1 MTNARLTLFCK
12 ALFERAPYLSAFT
25 LGALMALAFA
35 PVYFLP
41 GIIISLWGLMINL
54 DQATTIRHMIQRLY
68 VFGLGFFLAGM
79 HWVGFAFRAADMG
92 WVGVPAA
99 ILLASILSFFLI
111 PIAFFITPFKPKTI
125 ERRLAFAVGFAVC
138 EWLRGHLFT
147 GLPWNLAGSI
157 WGTGTFYTH
166 DIGLSILQSTAWIG
180 VYGLSFL
187 TILAAILITDSH
199 RFLRNS
205 TCFLFIIL
213 SAFGI
218 YRLKHTPTDVHS
230 NITIRLVQPCI
241 EQRLKWVPGKLE
253 SNIKRH
259 MNLSVL
265 EAKRPLS
272 AIIWPEAAVPML
284 LNTSADAQRMLAQ
297 IIPSNGILLTG
308 ASRKENKNLYTGLS
322 VLNEKGDIIHSY
334 DKTHL
339 VPFGEYVPF
348 KQFLPVEKITP
359 GAIDFTAGKGIE
371 TVSPS
376 NIPPFS
382 PLICYEALFPG
393 EVVQSPS
400 ATYMSA
406 THLTKRPAEHPA
418 KRPEWLL
425 NLTNDAWYGRS
436 SGPYQHL
443 ALTRLRAIEEGLP
456 LIRAANNGISAV
468 IDANGRILY
477 KLGLDDV
484 GFIDFELPKPL
495 KTTFYSHYKEIP
507 YWAMLIIIMGIA
519 IALRRK
525 QDVRKKNIE

>member
-1 MTNARLTLFCK
+1 MIDIRLALSCKVLFNK
-12 ALFERAPYLSAFT
+12 APYLSVFT
-25 LGALMALAFA
+25 LGTLMALAFA

-41 GIIISLWGLMINL
+41 GIIISLWGLIMNL
-54 DQATTIRHMIQRLY
+54 DQATTTRQTIQRLY
-68 VFGLGFFLAGM
+68 IFGLGFFLASM

-92 WVGVPAA
+92 WVGIPAA
-99 ILLASILSFFLI
+99 VLLAIILSFFFI
-111 PIAFFITPFKPKTI
+111 PIAFFIISFKHETI
-125 ERRLAFAVGFAVC
+125 ERRLAFAVGFAIC

-166 DIGLSILQSTAWIG
+166 DIGLSVLQSAAWIG

-187 TILAAILITDSH
+187 TVLAATLITSPH

-205 TCFLFIIL
+205 VCFFLIFL
-213 SAFGI
+213 SSIGM
-218 YRLKHTPTDVHS
+218 YHLKHKPTEVHN
-230 NITIRLVQPCI
+230 NIKIRLVQPCI
-241 EQRLKWVPGKLE
+241 EQRLKWVPGKLK
-253 SNIKRH
+253 NHIKRH
-259 MNLSVL
+259 MALSTLV
-265 EAKRPLS
+265 AKRPLS

-284 LNTSADAQRMLAQ
+284 LNTSPDVQHMLAQ
-297 IIPSNGILLTG
+297 IVPSSGVLLTG
-308 ASRKENKNLYTGLS
+308 ASRKENNNIYTGLS
-322 VLNEKGDIIHSY
+322 VLNTKGEIIHSY

-371 TVSPS
+371 TVSLQQL
-376 NIPPFS
+376 PPFS
-382 PLICYEALFPG
+382 PLICYEVLFPG
-393 EVVQSPS
+393 EVVQISS
-400 ATYMSA
+400 AT
-406 THLTKRPAEHPA
+406 TKHSNKLPA

-443 ALTRLRAIEEGLP
+443 ALARLRAIEEGLP

-477 KLGLDDV
+477 KLRLDDV
-484 GFIDFELPKPL
+484 GFVDFELPKPL
-495 KTTFYSHYKEIP
+495 KATFYSHHKEAP
-507 YWAMLIIIMGIA
+507 YWAMLIVTMGIA
-519 IALRRK
+519 VALHRK
-525 QDVRKKNIE
+525 RCFREKSV

>member
-1 MTNARLTLFCK
+1 MTNARLTSSCK
-12 ALFERAPYLSAFT
+12 ALFKRAPYLSTFT

-41 GIIISLWGLMINL
+41 GIIISLWGFMINL
-54 DQATTIRHMIQRLY
+54 DQATTIRQMMQRLY

-92 WVGVPAA
+92 WVGIPAA

-111 PIAFFITPFKPKTI
+111 PIAFFITPFKSETI
-125 ERRLAFAVGFAVC
+125 ERRLAFAAGFAIC

-147 GLPWNLAGSI
+147 GLPWNLVGSI
-157 WGTGTFYTH
+157 WGTGAFYTH

-180 VYGLSFL
+180 IYGLSFL
-187 TILAAILITDSH
+187 TILAVILITCSH

-205 TCFLFIIL
+205 ACFLFIIL

-253 SNIKRH
+253 GNIKRH

-265 EAKRPLS
+265 EAERPLS

-284 LNTSADAQRMLAQ
+284 LNTSPDVQRVLAQ
-297 IIPSNGILLTG
+297 IIPPSGILLTG
-308 ASRKENKNLYTGLS
+308 ASRKENNNLYTGLS
-322 VLNEKGDIIHSY
+322 VLNEKGEIIHFY

-371 TVSPS
+371 TVSLPH
-376 NIPPFS
+376 IPPFS
-382 PLICYEALFPG
+382 PLICYEALFPS

-400 ATYMSA
+400 ATD
-406 THLTKRPAEHPA
+406 TFNKRQT

-456 LIRAANNGISAV
+456 LVRAANNGISAV

-477 KLGLDDV
+477 KLGLDHV

-495 KTTFYSHYKEIP
+495 KATFYSHYKEIP
-507 YWAMLIIIMGIA
+507 YWAMLIITMGIA
-519 IALRRK
+519 VALRRK
-525 QDVRKKNIE
+525 QYVRKKNIE

>member
-1 MTNARLTLFCK
+1 
-12 ALFERAPYLSAFT
+12 
-25 LGALMALAFA
+25 
-35 PVYFLP
+35 
-41 GIIISLWGLMINL
+41 
-54 DQATTIRHMIQRLY
+54 
-68 VFGLGFFLAGM
+68 
-79 HWVGFAFRAADMG
+79 
-92 WVGVPAA
+92 
-99 ILLASILSFFLI
+99 
-111 PIAFFITPFKPKTI
+111 
-125 ERRLAFAVGFAVC
+125 
-138 EWLRGHLFT
+138 
-147 GLPWNLAGSI
+147 
-157 WGTGTFYTH
+157 
-166 DIGLSILQSTAWIG
+166 
-180 VYGLSFL
+180 
-187 TILAAILITDSH
+187 
-199 RFLRNS
+199 
-205 TCFLFIIL
+205 
-213 SAFGI
+213 
-218 YRLKHTPTDVHS
+218 
-230 NITIRLVQPCI
+230 
-241 EQRLKWVPGKLE
+241 
-253 SNIKRH
+253 